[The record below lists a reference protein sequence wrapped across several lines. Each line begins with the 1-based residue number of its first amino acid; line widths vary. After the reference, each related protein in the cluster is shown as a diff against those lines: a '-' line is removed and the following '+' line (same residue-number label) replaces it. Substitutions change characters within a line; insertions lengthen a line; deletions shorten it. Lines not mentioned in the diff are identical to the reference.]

1 MLVVRRVH
9 FTMRHSSCNTAV
21 LTRNLEALQPDAMPH
36 CRTKSAPAPP
46 ILQTVTRSLQNRHW
60 HTAERERTTLTRLL
74 RQPKRAAQAS
84 SGAPLATTAGG
95 EVG

>member
-46 ILQTVTRSLQNRHW
+46 FLLNSGAL
-60 HTAERERTTLTRLL
+60 TAE
-74 RQPKRAAQAS
+74 P
-84 SGAPLATTAGG
+84 PLA
-95 EVG
+95 